1 MDKLITKLQNQAAD
15 LGPDNTSQASV
26 AGVADRDLLPG
37 LDFLFREKDRDLVA
51 IISPIISIGDAG
63 VVHP

>member
-51 IISPIISIGDAG
+51 SL
-63 VVHP
+63 VQ